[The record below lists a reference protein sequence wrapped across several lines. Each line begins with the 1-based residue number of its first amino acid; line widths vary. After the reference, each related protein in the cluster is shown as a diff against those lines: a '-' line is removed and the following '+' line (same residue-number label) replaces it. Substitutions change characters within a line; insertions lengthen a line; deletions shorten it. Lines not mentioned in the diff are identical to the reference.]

1 MQLPGWYRVWLLF
14 SLHISSSKIHL
25 FLNVVELDEHTGSS
39 YEGQFSSH
47 TQRASNASNALQTAK
62 YSHVTLM
69 HGSRSLDSIKYS
81 NIVSFFS
88 IFKASVKRSIFK
100 TRKDWVFWYVFYLC
114 QPFKTLINHEFL
126 NIPCYLKQSM
136 SKALSKFLFNAY
148 LQWQCSRQLL
158 DRDSYLFPGCPW
170 HKP

>member
-1 MQLPGWYRVWLLF
+1 M
-14 SLHISSSKIHL
+14 
-25 FLNVVELDEHTGSS
+25 VELDEHTGSS

-126 NIPCYLKQSM
+126 NIPCYL
-136 SKALSKFLFNAY
+136 Y
-148 LQWQCSRQLL
+148 QWVKRFRNFSLML
-158 DRDSYLFPGCPW
+158 TSNDSVVDSYWIVIPTYSLAVLDTNLKRWFADLLRNNDKKKKG
-170 HKP
+170 